1 MIDKDRRRRRRSA
14 LPSSCSRFCRYGLFS
29 ISVSVYY
36 RSSCVCSAAAA
47 PACAAVT
54 PCEVSVCSIC
64 VPVVLDSFS
73 LAASPFLSVRTCAG
87 CIYWLRGGS
96 MLCPDTIPSV
106 VGALSAAIARGR
118 SDNEIALLAAVFT
131 QLGDS
136 LALILAAKDCPAK
149 RTDSDVTC
157 S

>member
-1 MIDKDRRRRRRSA
+1 
-14 LPSSCSRFCRYGLFS
+14 
-29 ISVSVYY
+29 
-36 RSSCVCSAAAA
+36 
-47 PACAAVT
+47 
-54 PCEVSVCSIC
+54 
-64 VPVVLDSFS
+64 
-73 LAASPFLSVRTCAG
+73 
-87 CIYWLRGGS
+87 

-106 VGALSAAIARGR
+106 VGALSTAIARGR

>member
-1 MIDKDRRRRRRSA
+1 MAAAVSA
-14 LPSSCSRFCRYGLFS
+14 P
-29 ISVSVYY
+29 VSVLPLFADTACSQFPSPYTTARHAY
-36 RSSCVCSAAAA
+36 ALLPLRRPAPRSRRAGWF
-47 PACAAVT
+47 
-54 PCEVSVCSIC
+54 VCSIC

-73 LAASPFLSVRTCAG
+73 SAASPFLSVRTCAG

-149 RTDSDVTC
+149 RTDSDVTR